1 MFNKNIIYKGLL
13 MATNKKIT
21 SGIFTLLIIPL
32 LLLII
37 NMRTSP
43 SVSQT
48 MPGASVDSDSSHKQY
63 EVTTGDSLWSI
74 ANEAG
79 ITVERLKSANDIEND
94 NIKPGQLLNIPG
106 EGSVQLAQE
115 DGEYEEDYIEQ
126 DGEFE
131 EEQYSDQPD
140 EEVQDYQDLDTFQD
154 NEGMEYTE
162 EESDIP
168 AVEPEQFEEEEEYT
182 GEDTTDEQIEDDPV
196 EDVTSEEPAEE
207 PSPVRAQPRENTGP
221 QEDIVNLQS
230 EMGLKDLIKTMSEIT
245 SEAFVLDDAVRDQ
258 KVTIV
263 APQGGFK
270 KQNALRI
277 FESILDLNGF
287 TIVRKDGINKIVKKV
302 DVKSESIPTEFGSTK
317 TFGTGGFIT
326 QIVTLENIRADEVAE
341 AIQGLVTREGDVVVY
356 PSSNKLIIIDNIDN
370 INRILEIISSLDVE
384 KKIEFIKIEHA
395 LASEVA
401 EKLLEIFSDEG
412 SSVTS
417 RSQQSRR
424 TTRRTSR
431 ARRTANQEQQQDAVS
446 GESDILGFKVITN
459 ERTNSLIVIANPQD
473 MTKIKRII
481 DILDVETDQA
491 ESGIY
496 VIPINSA
503 DAERIV
509 SVLAGLIG
517 GSGVSTQGVG
527 ISGRRGVTGSD
538 SGINRGTSGLSGS
551 GLSGRNRSGLSGR
564 SSFGNT
570 TGTLGSGGLS
580 SGSSFGG
587 LGGGSFVDDI
597 TSSGGGLSAVVAET
611 EGLRITAD
619 PATNSIIIVGSRR
632 DYEIIKDVIEKLDV
646 RRKQVFVEA
655 AILEVS
661 LEDLQSFGTNFS
673 FGFTVNDDT
682 LGFGGQQLPGVP
694 SLLGVA
700 ADSEASLNVVN
711 SLSGLFL
718 GVVGEEVDPDG
729 SGPIPPIPSF
739 TAIFQ
744 ALTSVTDVNV
754 LSTPSIM
761 TTDNEQAEIVVADV
775 IPFPTGSTVG
785 QAGVTVQTIERLP
798 VGIRLTIVPQIGEG
812 DYLSLNLLTEVSS
825 TRDAPQGLN
834 TAQFGIA
841 TTTRSADSSVVVKNG
856 QTIVIGG
863 LVQDRESV
871 LENKT
876 PLLGDIPFV
885 GNLFRFRQK
894 QTQKLNL
901 IILLTPR
908 IVKNE
913 FDMQQILEEQQKRKM
928 LLKEK
933 GFDTLEN

>member
-1 MFNKNIIYKGLL
+1 MSI
-13 MATNKKIT
+13 KKRNT
-21 SGIFTLLIIPL
+21 FKFFTLLITAL
-32 LLLII
+32 FFFSFYYK
-37 NMRTSP
+37 SP
-43 SVSQT
+43 VSFSQDL
-48 MPGASVDSDSSHKQY
+48 PENG
-63 EVTTGDSLWSI
+63 
-74 ANEAG
+74 EAV
-79 ITVERLKSANDIEND
+79 IRD
-94 NIKPGQLLNIPG
+94 NIRIAQADQQQDEQEIIDEQEYG
-106 EGSVQLAQE
+106 EQ
-115 DGEYEEDYIEQ
+115 
-126 DGEFE
+126 
-131 EEQYSDQPD
+131 
-140 EEVQDYQDLDTFQD
+140 
-154 NEGMEYTE
+154 
-162 EESDIP
+162 DIP
-168 AVEPEQFEEEEEYT
+168 ASDEDLQPAEEQGDEADSGASLNADDSERAV
-182 GEDTTDEQIEDDPV
+182 EDTTPEPGEKKI
-196 EDVTSEEPAEE
+196 SEPKDTKKEKKLPE
-207 PSPVRAQPRENTGP
+207 
-221 QEDIVNLQS
+221 EDIVNLQS
-230 EMGLKDLIKTMSEIT
+230 EMGLKDLIQTMSEIT
-245 SEAFVLDDAVRDQ
+245 SQAFILDDSVRDQ

-277 FESILDLNGF
+277 FETILDLNGF
-287 TIVRKDGINKIVKKV
+287 AIVRKNGVNKVVKKS
-302 DVKSESIPTEFGSTK
+302 DIKSESIPTEFGSTRS
-317 TFGTGGFIT
+317 FGSGGYIT
-326 QIVTLENIRADEVAE
+326 QIITLENIRADEVAN
-341 AIQGLVTREGDVVVY
+341 AIQPMISREGDVVVY
-356 PSSNKLIIIDNIDN
+356 PSSNKLIIIDNADN
-370 INRILEIISSLDVE
+370 VNRILEIIADLDVE

-417 RSQQSRR
+417 RSRQ
-424 TTRRTSR
+424 TTRS
-431 ARRTANQEQQQDAVS
+431 ARRTARTRRTTNQDQQQDAVS

-459 ERTNSLIVIANPQD
+459 ERTNSLIVIAYPQD
-473 MTKIKRII
+473 MAKIKRII
-481 DILDVETDQA
+481 EILDVETDQA

-503 DAERIV
+503 DAEHIV
-509 SVLAGLIG
+509 SVLSGLIG
-517 GSGVSTQGVG
+517 GSGATTSTGTGTSVG
-527 ISGRRGVTGSD
+527 AGRTG
-538 SGINRGTSGLSGS
+538 GRINRGTGLSGS
-551 GLSGRNRSGLSGR
+551 GRSGLGSGGT
-564 SSFGNT
+564 FGST
-570 TGTLGSGGLS
+570 GGTLGSGGLS
-580 SGSSFGG
+580 SGSSLGGFGA
-587 LGGGSFVDDI
+587 GGGSFVDDI
-597 TSSGGGLSAVVAET
+597 TSSGGGLSTVVAEA

-619 PATNSIIIVGSRR
+619 PATNSVIIVGSRR
-632 DYEIIKDVIEKLDV
+632 DYEIIKGVIDKLDV
-646 RRKQVFVEA
+646 RRKQVYVEA
-655 AILEVS
+655 AILEVG
-661 LEDLQSFGTNFS
+661 LEDLKSFGTNFS

-682 LGFGGQQLPGVP
+682 LGFGGTQLPGVP

-700 ADSEASLNVVN
+700 ADSESSVN
-711 SLSGLFL
+711 LVSSLSGLFL

-812 DYLSLNLLTEVSS
+812 DYLNLNLLTEISQ

-863 LVQDRESV
+863 LVQERESV

-876 PLLGDIPFV
+876 PLLGDIPLL
-885 GNLFRFRQK
+885 GNLFRFEQK

-908 IVKNE
+908 IVQNE
-913 FDMQQILEEQQKRKM
+913 YDMQQILEEQQKRKM
-928 LLKEK
+928 LLKEQ